1 MCFLY
6 LQRNVNFCSD
16 FANVAS
22 EMPYFWPSSS
32 MNRDQLHF
40 VICVHHG
47 LDGKIFHMSIS
58 VMVMKVLGLYLMV
71 CREIG
76 PSSL

>member
-32 MNRDQLHF
+32 TNRDQLHF
-40 VICVHHG
+40 VICVHG
-47 LDGKIFHMSIS
+47 LDGKIFLYVIKCYGDESAGIIS
-58 VMVMKVLGLYLMV
+58 DGV
-71 CREIG
+71 
-76 PSSL
+76 